1 MNKCWCRAG
10 VHEGVREGRYGALS
24 PISPLNEGDPY
35 YQPLSS
41 IPPVH
46 CDFVC
51 PRAESLFFYH
61 PGLKEISNITM
72 DWKNTNLPPVAVMTV
87 WSGDPLASL
96 GMLRVFWGGDSWDM
110 GGSIILNGIPN
121 HYWGQMSH
129 SKRI

>member
-1 MNKCWCRAG
+1 MKEIPTTNRYLPFLQYI
-10 VHEGVREGRYGALS
+10 VILFVRG
-24 PISPLNEGDPY
+24 P
-35 YQPLSS
+35 
-41 IPPVH
+41 
-46 CDFVC
+46 
-51 PRAESLFFYH
+51 SLFFYH